1 MNKLDQNQKELAV
14 SVALIIIL
22 APVGIYAQIQVL
34 KLATCSPI
42 MELLLNI
49 KSDNLAGIILG
60 TIITLMEVGVFL
72 LTWKLTSAVFHK
84 VVKPIAK
91 LF

>member
-22 APVGIYAQIQVL
+22 APVIAYAQVQVL
-34 KLATCSPI
+34 KLATCDSI
-42 MELLLNI
+42 LELLLNI
-49 KSDNLAGIILG
+49 KDDTLAGLILG
-60 TIITLMEVGVFL
+60 LIIFLMEGVFFL
-72 LTWKLTSAVFHK
+72 LTWKLTSRVFHK
-84 VVKPIAK
+84 VVKSIAK